1 MAHIQFINH
10 ASILVSDNKNGILT
24 DPWYSGS
31 IFNNGWKLL
40 HETSEDEIKKI
51 LNQVSHIW
59 ISHEHPDH
67 FSPPFFLKYQKMII
81 DKKIKILFQ
90 HTKDKRVINFLKSKN
105 FDTIEIEDNSN
116 FIINENFSIRIQN
129 IDFYD
134 SSLILKIGDKTIIN
148 TNDCPFENQS
158 ELDDFAKKYGPA
170 DILLTQFS
178 YAAWKGGKDNV
189 EWRRKAALEK
199 LFKIEKQAIALNCNK
214 IIPFASFVYFSNNEN
229 KYLNDEMNSPSNLE
243 EFFKNKDQE
252 IVFMKPQEKCEID
265 KISTNRESSY
275 FWKEKI
281 ENVNLLTFFDYE
293 KELSIEE
300 LSKKFDQYRERIF
313 NKNSYILIKL
323 ISIFPFLK
331 AFRDI
336 NIKLHD
342 NDNIINV
349 SIFKGLSLC
358 DGNLY
363 DVQMHSES
371 FAFILDNEFGFDTL
385 TVNGNFECQNTGF
398 SKIAKLL
405 SLGSLNAMGINIS
418 INFIFRP
425 DIYLLFIQKLFRAQ
439 KNILS
444 E

>member
-24 DPWYSGS
+24 DPWYSGC
-31 IFNNGWKLL
+31 IFNNGWRLL
-40 HETSEDEIKKI
+40 HETSEDEIKTI
-51 LNQVSHIW
+51 LNQITHIW

-67 FSPPFFLKYQKMII
+67 FSPPFFLKYQKIII
-81 DKKIKILFQ
+81 DRKIKVLFQ
-90 HTKDKRVINFLKSKN
+90 YTKDKRVINFLKSKN
-105 FDTIEIEDNSN
+105 IEVIEIKDNSYYV
-116 FIINENFSIRIQN
+116 INENFSVRVQN

-134 SSLILKIGDKTIIN
+134 SSLIIKIGDKTIIN

-158 ELDDFAKKYGPA
+158 ELNNFAKKYGPA

-178 YAAWKGGKDNV
+178 YAAWKGGRDNI

-199 LFKIEKQAIALNCNK
+199 LFKIEKQAIALNCKK
-214 IIPFASFVYFSNNEN
+214 IIPFASFVYFSNSEN
-229 KYLNDEMNSPSNLE
+229 KYLNSEMNSPSNLE
-243 EFFKNKDQE
+243 EFFQNKDQE

-265 KISTNRESSY
+265 KISTNRESSD
-275 FWKEKI
+275 FWREKI
-281 ENVNLLTFFDYE
+281 ENVNLLPFFDYE
-293 KELSIEE
+293 KEISIEE
-300 LSKKFDQYRERIF
+300 LSKKFEKYRDRVF
-313 NKNSYILIKL
+313 KKNSYTLIKL

-336 NIKLHD
+336 KIRLYD
-342 NDNIINV
+342 NDIIINV
-349 SIFKGLSLC
+349 SIFNGISLY
-358 DGNLY
+358 DGNFY

-405 SLGSLNAMGINIS
+405 SLGSLNAMGINVS

-425 DIYLLFIQKLFRAQ
+425 DIYLLFIQKLFKAQ